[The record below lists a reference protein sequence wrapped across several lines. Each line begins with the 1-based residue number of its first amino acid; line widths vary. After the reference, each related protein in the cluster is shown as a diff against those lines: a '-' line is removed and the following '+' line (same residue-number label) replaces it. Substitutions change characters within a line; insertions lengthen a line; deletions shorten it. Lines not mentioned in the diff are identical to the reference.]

1 MTTDARSRPTRSSR
15 TWHEPQRQGRQADK
29 AGKAGKPPSGPL
41 GPWRLALV
49 VFAVA
54 TTSGAVLAQSVQTGV
69 GVDLALGRALAVA
82 VVLWILLGSIDR
94 ILGAPPRSPGIT
106 TNTTSTLD
114 GDATDTLSGHR

>member
-1 MTTDARSRPTRSSR
+1 MSRKDK
-15 TWHEPQRQGRQADK
+15 ADK
-29 AGKAGKPPSGPL
+29 AVKPPSGPL
-41 GPWRLALV
+41 GPWRLVLV

-94 ILGAPPRSPGIT
+94 VLAHAQHRHAHDQLT
-106 TNTTSTLD
+106 A
-114 GDATDTLSGHR
+114 ATDPDQRPSHEVSAP

>member
-1 MTTDARSRPTRSSR
+1 MSRKDK
-15 TWHEPQRQGRQADK
+15 ADK
-29 AGKAGKPPSGPL
+29 VGKADKPPSGPL
-41 GPWRLALV
+41 GPWRLVLV

-94 ILGAPPRSPGIT
+94 ILARASLARHHDERESII
-106 TNTTSTLD
+106 D
-114 GDATDTLSGHR
+114 GDATDTFSGHR